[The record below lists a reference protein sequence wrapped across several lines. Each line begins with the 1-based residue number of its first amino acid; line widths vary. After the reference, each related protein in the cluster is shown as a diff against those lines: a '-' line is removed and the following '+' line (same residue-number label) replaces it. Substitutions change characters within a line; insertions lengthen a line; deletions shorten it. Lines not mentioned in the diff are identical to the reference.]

1 MIVWSSSTS
10 LSGIDKLPRL
20 KELEFKGDQAV
31 PDEMIEAIDKHQNK
45 PSLKLNGPET
55 QG

>member
-1 MIVWSSSTS
+1 
-10 LSGIDKLPRL
+10 L